1 MRAYVSTASPWVTG
15 AVLSAARIAVG
26 FLFGC
31 HGAASLFGVLGG
43 AHGTDGGTVAFG
55 LWPGWWAA
63 VIQLTAGGLVT
74 LGLFTRP
81 AALLCSGSMAYAY
94 ATVHLPDGPFPLLN
108 GGEPAAVYAWA
119 FAAIAAAGPGDWA
132 LDRLLG
138 RTGSVAGEAD
148 GHASAGTP
156 VAR

>member
-1 MRAYVSTASPWVTG
+1 MRAYVSTASPSVTG
-15 AVLSAARIAVG
+15 AVLSANRIAVG

-31 HGAASLFGVLGG
+31 HGAASLFGVVGG
-43 AHGTDGGTVAFG
+43 AHGSDGGTVAFG

-74 LGLFTRP
+74 LVFTRP

-94 ATVHLPDGPFPLLN
+94 ATVHLPNGPFPLLN

-119 FAAIAAAGPGDWA
+119 FAAGPGDWA

-138 RTGSVAGEAD
+138 RTGSMAGEAD